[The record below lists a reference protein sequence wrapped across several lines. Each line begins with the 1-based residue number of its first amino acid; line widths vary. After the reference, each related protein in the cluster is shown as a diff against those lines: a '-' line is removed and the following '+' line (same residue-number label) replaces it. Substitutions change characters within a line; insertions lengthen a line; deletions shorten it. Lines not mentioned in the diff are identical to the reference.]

1 MHWTCDRFIMCQSS
15 CIFDDAQLSFTR
27 CTVDDVSEDYCPP
40 VLAFGVAVCTQLRAS
55 GPKVTNSGILLNIS
69 FDITKA
75 N

>member
-1 MHWTCDRFIMCQSS
+1 M
-15 CIFDDAQLSFTR
+15 
-27 CTVDDVSEDYCPP
+27 VDGVSEDYCPP
-40 VLAFGVAVCTQLRAS
+40 VLAFGAVCTQLRAS